1 VAKFSYTAERSNGE
15 IYQGIADARDR
26 FELYQVIRREG
37 GRLLHLTDESVPR
50 LSSIHYWDIL
60 LSRVS
65 EQQKIMFARNL
76 GSMLSAG
83 LSLARALSVIERQAK
98 NPRVN
103 MIVSQIGSDVR
114 RGSTLHA
121 AFAKFP
127 KVFPPQL
134 IAMVRAGEESGEL
147 PGSLKL
153 AADNLDRAHSLKKKI
168 RGAMFYPSIVLVVI
182 LGIGAL
188 MMIFVVPT
196 LAATF
201 AQTGAQLPMSTRTI
215 IGISNALTQ
224 HTFLT
229 FGAIIGL
236 AILFYTALKSEK
248 GTKARSWLVLRLP
261 MIGGMAREVSAARTA
276 RSLSSLIS
284 SGVDVITALDITR
297 DILKNPYFQDV
308 ITEAKKAVAAGE
320 PLSTTFVRH
329 ENLYP
334 PFVGEMMSVGEETG
348 QTSDMLKSLAAY
360 YEDEVDRK
368 TKDLSTIIEPLLMIF
383 IGVAVGF
390 FAVSMIAPIYQVT
403 QNIG

>member
-1 VAKFSYTAERSNGE
+1 MAKFSYTAERTNGE
-15 IYQGIADARDR
+15 IYQGVADVRDR

-37 GRLLHLTDESVPR
+37 GRLLHLTDESAPR
-50 LSSIHYWDIL
+50 FQSMQYWNIL

-76 GSMLSAG
+76 GSMITAG

-98 NPRVN
+98 NPRVSQV
-103 MIVSQIGSDVR
+103 VSQIGSDVR

-127 KVFPPQL
+127 KIFPAQMV
-134 IAMVRAGEESGEL
+134 AMVRAGEESGQM

-153 AADNLDRAHSLKKKI
+153 AADNLERSHDLKKKI
-168 RGAMFYPSIVLVVI
+168 RGAMFYPSIVFVVI

-196 LAATF
+196 LTATF
-201 AQTGAQLPMSTRTI
+201 SQTGAKLPLSTRTI

-224 HTFLT
+224 HTVLFL
-229 FGAIIGL
+229 GAVIGIVVL
-236 AILFYTALKSEK
+236 IYTALKSER
-248 GTKARSWLVLRLP
+248 GTTARSWVVLRLP
-261 MIGGMAREVSAARTA
+261 MIGTMAREVNAARTA

-284 SGVDVITALDITR
+284 SGVDVISALDITR
-297 DILKNPYFQDV
+297 DVLKNTYFQDV
-308 ITEAKKAVAAGE
+308 MEQAKKAVAQGE

-329 ENLYP
+329 EDLYP

-348 QTSDMLKSLAAY
+348 QTAEMLKNLAVY
-360 YEDEVDRK
+360 YEDEVNRK

-383 IGVAVGF
+383 IGAAVGF

-403 QNIG
+403 QSVS